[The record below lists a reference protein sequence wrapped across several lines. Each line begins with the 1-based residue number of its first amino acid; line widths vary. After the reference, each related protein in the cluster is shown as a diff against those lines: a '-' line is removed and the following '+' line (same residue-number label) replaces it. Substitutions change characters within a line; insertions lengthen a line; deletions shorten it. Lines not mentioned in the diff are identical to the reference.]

1 MARPQKNGLLYFPL
15 DVDFFSNK
23 KIKSLKARYGGDGI
37 MFYLY
42 LLTEIYHNGYYIGWD
57 ADSEDNTIDDLHLTE
72 GFIKQVLTFLT
83 GRSLLTSITTGTDT
97 ILTSPGIQKRYQE
110 AVKGLKRDVYVDP
123 DIWLLKSEDT
133 APFIKF
139 THEQGLSE
147 KNSSL
152 SEKNNS
158 KSGKNPLNKIKRNE
172 IKENNKGIPPLW
184 YPEDEK
190 LNQTLS
196 DFIEFRKGIKAEMA
210 DHSIELLIKKLDSMT
225 SVSNEKIQILEQS
238 MINGWKGIFPLD
250 KSSTSNKSVPKVNKT
265 KFTNYEE
272 REWDYEELEKIKQ
285 AELMKGVNAGNA

>member
-15 DVDFFSNK
+15 DVDFFSDK
-23 KIKSLKARYGGDGI
+23 KIKSLKARYGGNGI

-57 ADSEDNTIDDLHLTE
+57 ADSEDNAIDDLHLTE

-110 AVKGLKRDVYVDP
+110 AVKGLKRDVYVNP
-123 DIWLLKSEDT
+123 DIWLLKLEDT

-152 SEKNNS
+152 SEKNDS
-158 KSGKNPLNKIKRNE
+158 KSEKNPVNKIKRNK
-172 IKENNKGIPPLW
+172 IKENNKGVPPLW

-190 LNQTLS
+190 LNQTVC
-196 DFIEFRKGIKAEMA
+196 DFIEFRKGIKPEMT
-210 DHSIELLIKKLDSMT
+210 DLTVGLLIEKLDSMT
-225 SVSNEKIQILEQS
+225 SDSSEKIKILKQS
-238 MINGWKGIFPLD
+238 MINGWKGIFPID
-250 KSSTSNKSVPKVNKT
+250 KSNTPKKSAPKVNKT
-265 KFTNYEE
+265 KFTNFEE
-272 REWDYEELEKIKQ
+272 HEWDYDELEKIKQ
-285 AELMKGVNAGNA
+285 AELMKGVNEENA